1 MAKEKT
7 VVVES
12 EAVEVNS
19 VAIADEVATNMMASE
34 LSIKQQMQVG
44 NLQNEQFATF
54 DVTTKQGK
62 VMMYNAISGEAQHL
76 KDNVN
81 KKLNIVGLAMH
92 NAESVSEDTGEVRK
106 GIRTVF
112 ITDDSQVYAT
122 QSQSV
127 LNGVKNLV
135 ALFGYPSKEEP
146 WVVTPKLKKGQKQS
160 YLILEYAG

>member
-1 MAKEKT
+1 MKMSKEKT
-7 VVVES
+7 VVES
-12 EAVEVNS
+12 GAVEVNP
-19 VAIADEVATNMMASE
+19 VAITGE
-34 LSIKQQMQVG
+34 LSIKEQMQVG
-44 NLQNEQFATF
+44 NLQGEQFSTF
-54 DVTTKQGK
+54 DLTTKQGK
-62 VMMYNAISGEAQHL
+62 VMMYNAISGEANHL

-81 KKLNIVGLAMH
+81 KKLTVVGLAMH

-146 WVVTPKLKKGQKQS
+146 WIVTPKLKKGQKQS

>member
-1 MAKEKT
+1 MSKQTMQEKELAMNET
-7 VVVES
+7 VKDVIENQVK
-12 EAVEVNS
+12 N
-19 VAIADEVATNMMASE
+19 E

-81 KKLNIVGLAMH
+81 KKLTVVGLAMH
-92 NAESVSEDTGEVRK
+92 KAETMAEDTGEIRK

-112 ITDDSQVYAT
+112 ITDDGQVYAT

-135 ALFGYPSKEEP
+135 ALFGYPSKEEA
-146 WVVTPKLKKGQKQS
+146 WVITPKLKKGQKQS
-160 YLILEYAG
+160 YLILEYAE

>member
-1 MAKEKT
+1 MEEKELIT
-7 VVVES
+7 N
-12 EAVEVNS
+12 EAVNDVIESHMKN
-19 VAIADEVATNMMASE
+19 E

-44 NLQNEQFATF
+44 NLQDEQFSTF
-54 DVTTKQGK
+54 DVTTKDGK
-62 VMMYNAISGEAQHL
+62 IMMYNAISGEANHL

-81 KKLNIVGLAMH
+81 KKLTVIGLAMH

-112 ITDDSQVYAT
+112 ITDDNNVYAT

-146 WVVTPKLKKGQKQS
+146 WMVIPKLKKGQKQS

>member
-7 VVVES
+7 FVES
-12 EAVEVNS
+12 EAVEVNP
-19 VAIADEVATNMMASE
+19 VAITDEVATNMISSE
-34 LSIKQQMQVG
+34 LSIKEQMQVG
-44 NLQNEQFATF
+44 NLQGEQFSTF
-54 DVTTKQGK
+54 DLTTRQGK
-62 VMMYNAISGEAQHL
+62 VMMYNAISGEANHL

-81 KKLNIVGLAMH
+81 KKLTVVGLAMH

-106 GIRTVF
+106 GVRTVF
-112 ITDDSQVYAT
+112 ITDDNQTYAT

-160 YLILEYAG
+160 YLILEYVG

>member
-7 VVVES
+7 VVES
-12 EAVEVNS
+12 EAVEVNP
-19 VAIADEVATNMMASE
+19 VAITDEVAKNMVSSE
-34 LSIKQQMQVG
+34 LSIKEQMQVG
-44 NLQNEQFATF
+44 NLQGEQFSTF
-54 DVTTKQGK
+54 DLTTKQGK
-62 VMMYNAISGEAQHL
+62 VMMYNAISGEANHL

-81 KKLNIVGLAMH
+81 KKLTVVGLAMH

-112 ITDDSQVYAT
+112 ITDDNQVYAT

-160 YLILEYAG
+160 YLILEYVG

>member
-7 VVVES
+7 VVES
-12 EAVEVNS
+12 EAVEVNP
-19 VAIADEVATNMMASE
+19 VAIAGEVAKNMV
-34 LSIKQQMQVG
+34 SIKEQMQVG
-44 NLQNEQFATF
+44 NLQDEQFSTF
-54 DVTTKQGK
+54 DVTTKDGK
-62 VMMYNAISGEAQHL
+62 IMMYNAISGEANHL

-81 KKLNIVGLAMH
+81 KKLTVVGLAMH

-112 ITDDSQVYAT
+112 ITDDNQVYAT

-160 YLILEYAG
+160 YLILEYVG

>member
-12 EAVEVNS
+12 EAVEVNP
-19 VAIADEVATNMMASE
+19 VAITNEVVKNTVSSE
-34 LSIKQQMQVG
+34 LSIKEQMQVG
-44 NLQNEQFATF
+44 NLQGEQFSTF
-54 DVTTKQGK
+54 DLTTKQGK
-62 VMMYNAISGEAQHL
+62 VMMYNAISGEANHL

-81 KKLNIVGLAMH
+81 KKLTVVGLAMH

-146 WVVTPKLKKGQKQS
+146 WIITPKLKKGQKQS
-160 YLILEYAG
+160 YLILEYAE

>member
-1 MAKEKT
+1 MSKEKT
-7 VVVES
+7 VVES
-12 EAVEVNS
+12 GAVEVNP
-19 VAIADEVATNMMASE
+19 VAITGE
-34 LSIKQQMQVG
+34 LSIKEQMQVG
-44 NLQNEQFATF
+44 NLQGEQFSTF
-54 DVTTKQGK
+54 DLTTKQGK
-62 VMMYNAISGEAQHL
+62 VMMYNAISGEANHL

-81 KKLNIVGLAMH
+81 KKLTVVGLAMH

-146 WVVTPKLKKGQKQS
+146 WIVTPKLKKGQKQS

>member
-1 MAKEKT
+1 MSKQKMEEKELIAN
-7 VVVES
+7 
-12 EAVEVNS
+12 EAVNDVIESHMKNE
-19 VAIADEVATNMMASE
+19 I
-34 LSIKQQMQVG
+34 SIKEQMQVG
-44 NLQNEQFATF
+44 NLQDEQFSTF
-54 DVTTKQGK
+54 DITTKQGK
-62 VMMYNAISGEAQHL
+62 VMMYNAISGEANHL

-81 KKLNIVGLAMH
+81 KKLTVVGLAMH

-112 ITDDSQVYAT
+112 ITDDGQVYAT

>member
-12 EAVEVNS
+12 GAVEVNP

-54 DVTTKQGK
+54 DVTSKQGK
-62 VMMYNAISGEAQHL
+62 VLMYNAISGEAQHL

-81 KKLNIVGLAMH
+81 TKLTVTALAMH
-92 NAESVSEDTGEVRK
+92 SAESVSSETGEVKK
-106 GIRTVF
+106 GIRTVL
-112 ITDDSQVYAT
+112 ITDTNDVYAT

-135 ALFGYPSKEEP
+135 ALFGYPTPDNP
-146 WVVTPKLKKGQKQS
+146 WVVMPKLKKGQKQS
-160 YLILEYAG
+160 YLILEYVG

>member
-1 MAKEKT
+1 MSKQKMEEKELI
-7 VVVES
+7 VN
-12 EAVEVNS
+12 EAVNDVIESHIKNE
-19 VAIADEVATNMMASE
+19 I
-34 LSIKQQMQVG
+34 SIKEQMQVG
-44 NLQNEQFATF
+44 NLQGEQFSTF
-54 DVTTKQGK
+54 DLSTKQGK
-62 VMMYNAISGEAQHL
+62 VMMYNAISGEANHL

-81 KKLNIVGLAMH
+81 KKLTVVGLAMH

-112 ITDDSQVYAT
+112 ITDDGQVYAT

-146 WVVTPKLKKGQKQS
+146 WIVTPKLKKGQKQS

>member
-1 MAKEKT
+1 MSKQKMEEKELIAN
-7 VVVES
+7 
-12 EAVEVNS
+12 EAVNDVIESHIKNE
-19 VAIADEVATNMMASE
+19 I
-34 LSIKQQMQVG
+34 SIKQQMQVG
-44 NLQNEQFATF
+44 NLQDEQFSTF
-54 DVTTKQGK
+54 DITTKQGK
-62 VMMYNAISGEAQHL
+62 VMMYNAISGEANHL

-81 KKLNIVGLAMH
+81 KKLTVVGLAMH